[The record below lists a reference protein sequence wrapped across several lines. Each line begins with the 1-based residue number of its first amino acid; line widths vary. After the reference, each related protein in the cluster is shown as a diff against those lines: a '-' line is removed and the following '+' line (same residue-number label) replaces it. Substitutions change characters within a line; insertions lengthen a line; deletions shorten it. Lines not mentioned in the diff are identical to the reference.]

1 MKKIRLFL
9 IPSLIFLALVFLALP
24 SRAIECEGDPPSGDV
39 DQLLEYQ
46 SKCEAQISSLQS
58 QQKTLKS
65 AITLLNSQINLTQA
79 QIQTTNAQIDQL
91 EKDISTLGNVITDLN
106 QNLDELTT
114 IFLSRV
120 RESYKDKETDPL
132 VLFLASDDYKTFQNK
147 VQYLRIAQKR
157 DQAVITELE
166 SARLDLDHQK
176 TQKQEKQAEVEAL
189 SLRLQDQQKKLA
201 TQQQEKQLLLNET
214 KNSESVYQSR
224 LAKAVA
230 ELRAIESIIA
240 GQGSEVEV
248 GSVSP
253 GEKIATIISGASAC
267 STGTHLHFEVVKSQ
281 AHQNPAN
288 YLKPT
293 DIIWNNDPDGPFSFS
308 GSWDWP
314 LNSPIRITQGYGHT
328 AYSSRYA
335 NDQHTGIDMVSTSNL
350 EVKAVRDGKLYR
362 GSIPCGGGTLKYVHV
377 SHSGDDLD
385 TYYLHVNY
393 F

>member
-224 LAKAVA
+224 RTSGRPA
-230 ELRAIESIIA
+230 AILIFT
-240 GQGSEVEV
+240 VRTCTR
-248 GSVSP
+248 P
-253 GEKIATIISGASAC
+253 WISTRS
-267 STGTHLHFEVVKSQ
+267 STS
-281 AHQNPAN
+281 
-288 YLKPT
+288 
-293 DIIWNNDPDGPFSFS
+293 
-308 GSWDWP
+308 
-314 LNSPIRITQGYGHT
+314 
-328 AYSSRYA
+328 SSR
-335 NDQHTGIDMVSTSNL
+335 
-350 EVKAVRDGKLYR
+350 
-362 GSIPCGGGTLKYVHV
+362 
-377 SHSGDDLD
+377 
-385 TYYLHVNY
+385 
-393 F
+393 